1 MKIPDEEWF
10 QSTFSRMD
18 DDELAE
24 VNEIIGKLSGG
35 EIKVVRAQDESE
47 EGKA

>member
-1 MKIPDEEWF
+1 MRVPDEKWF
-10 QSTFSRMD
+10 LSTFSRMD
-18 DDELAE
+18 KDELAK

-35 EIKVVRAQDESE
+35 EIKVVRTQDESE